1 MLNHST
7 VTEGFH
13 DYESDISSRDS
24 NAISLQELD
33 AQRPCVYIALVT
45 TLLLRLAPP
54 PGNSGLQHIVETW
67 KEPDSKGSFQF
78 EWRDDFSRDIVHKN
92 CHSHNDYWRAVPLY
106 GALAAGCVSV
116 EADIWLTDD
125 EELLV
130 SHSWKST
137 TPERTLKSL
146 YLDPLTNIL
155 DRRNVTTAGDADEK
169 TGVFDSDPRIAVVLV
184 IDFKSD
190 GAATWPVLLQQL
202 APLREKDWLTRY
214 DGETLHQGALT
225 IVGTGNAP
233 FDLIQRDSTNRYV
246 FFDAP
251 LLSVAEPKYNS
262 TNTYYASA
270 PIRGA
275 VGKLWFNKM
284 SSSQIS
290 AAREQVKVAQNKGLK
305 SRYWDTPSWPIGR
318 RDEVWEHLIDVDT
331 GVLNVDGLTFLM
343 TSKRSS
349 SHRSFRLSNQ
359 GFQPL
364 NNGNMDNRTTD
375 IPLQTVVS
383 HTPTQ
388 SSPISQ
394 NEKSEKG
401 HMFSRGG
408 RRKLAVVD
416 SRTGAPLPPPQVN
429 EEKTALNRMGRIYT
443 RILNWSIVTRY
454 IIYVTPIALL
464 LAIPIIL
471 SQTGTITGSIGGT
484 NQKKFWIWIEI
495 IWLSFWV
502 MKVVAHFLPK
512 VFEFLIGVVSPGVR
526 KYAQLLRAVEKPL
539 SFVLWMIVNQATF
552 PALVRPVPG
561 RTGDKYPGWINT
573 MQSVLLA
580 LLVCTIIILAERV
593 LIQLISIS
601 YHRKQF
607 DDKIK
612 ESKRNIY
619 LLGVLYDTSRALFP
633 AYCNEFAEEDYIIQD
648 TILDLGFGSKKGTA
662 KHGRSGSRTPMR
674 IIQEVGRDAGRI
686 GDKITSVFGTIA
698 SEITGKKV
706 FDTNSAH
713 SIVITALE
721 RNKSAEALSKRIW
734 MSMVVEGKNE
744 LYLEDL
750 VEVMGPGRQEEAEEC
765 FAAIDRDG
773 NGDISLEEMIL
784 TVTDYARQRKSI
796 NSSMHD
802 VDQAIN
808 ALDGLIMT
816 IALIVCIFVF
826 VAFLA
831 PEFRATLA
839 TSATALL
846 SLSFVF
852 ATTAQEVL
860 GSCIFLFV
868 KHPYDIGDRVD
879 ITTEQLTVE
888 HIQLLYTVFKRV
900 TNGKTV
906 QIPNIVL
913 NSLWVENITR
923 SKAMREQ
930 VSVFCDFTTSFEDI
944 NLLKLEMTAFV
955 RDPANAREFHPDID
969 IEVVSIAEM
978 NKLELRVEIRHKSNW
993 SNESLR
999 ASRRSK
1005 FMCALVVA
1013 LRKVP
1018 INGPAG
1024 GDAALGSQD
1033 KPTWSVAV
1041 PPAEAIAAYQ
1051 KYLDTADAGRLQPL
1065 NQSKEQDTGASTG
1078 TDYLGIGTEGNA
1090 ISALNNRRPGLDTI
1104 RDDTWDARGDETS
1117 TIGRPSTDQ
1126 RPDLDEVRGLLRKA
1140 SSVGKR
1146 KGGATLSPYGARSS
1160 VETTRQNPPPPLPL
1174 HVVPSGSH
1182 GSFAPPPPPSQS
1194 PLPPP
1199 PRSTAPGSPSSIST
1213 GQVEEYSYQTMA
1225 PPPRSQSRPHVPQVE
1240 EDEGERQWNANVHA
1254 RAPSSN
1260 SNNPFR
1266 TAGSPQQG
1274 FQQFKR
1280 E

>member
-1 MLNHST
+1 M
-7 VTEGFH
+7 
-13 DYESDISSRDS
+13 S
-24 NAISLQELD
+24 N
-33 AQRPCVYIALVT
+33 
-45 TLLLRLAPP
+45 
-54 PGNSGLQHIVETW
+54 
-67 KEPDSKGSFQF
+67 K
-78 EWRDDFSRDIVHKN
+78 
-92 CHSHNDYWRAVPLY
+92 RA
-106 GALAAGCVSV
+106 
-116 EADIWLTDD
+116 
-125 EELLV
+125 
-130 SHSWKST
+130 
-137 TPERTLKSL
+137 
-146 YLDPLTNIL
+146 
-155 DRRNVTTAGDADEK
+155 
-169 TGVFDSDPRIAVVLV
+169 
-184 IDFKSD
+184 
-190 GAATWPVLLQQL
+190 
-202 APLREKDWLTRY
+202 
-214 DGETLHQGALT
+214 
-225 IVGTGNAP
+225 
-233 FDLIQRDSTNRYV
+233 
-246 FFDAP
+246 
-251 LLSVAEPKYNS
+251 
-262 TNTYYASA
+262 
-270 PIRGA
+270 
-275 VGKLWFNKM
+275 
-284 SSSQIS
+284 SSQ
-290 AAREQVKVAQNKGLK
+290 
-305 SRYWDTPSWPIGR
+305 
-318 RDEVWEHLIDVDT
+318 
-331 GVLNVDGLTFLM
+331 
-343 TSKRSS
+343 
-349 SHRSFRLSNQ
+349 RSFRLSNQ

-364 NNGNMDNRTTD
+364 AGGNMDNQTNN

-388 SSPISQ
+388 GSPIDQ
-394 NEKSEKG
+394 NEKMEKS
-401 HMFSRGG
+401 HMFSRG

-416 SRTGAPLPPPQVN
+416 SRTGAPLPPRDN
-429 EEKTALNRMGRIYT
+429 EEKTALNRMGRIYNK
-443 RILNWSIVTRY
+443 ILNWSIVTRY
-454 IIYVTPIALL
+454 MIYVAPVALL

-471 SQTGTITGSIGGT
+471 SQTGTITGSIGDT
-484 NQKKFWIWIEI
+484 NQKMFWIWIEI
-495 IWLSFWV
+495 IWLSFWT
-502 MKVVAHFLPK
+502 MKIVAHFLPRI
-512 VFEFLIGVVSPGVR
+512 FEFLIGVVSPGVK
-526 KYAQLLRAVEKPL
+526 KYALLLQAVEKPL

-552 PALVRPVPG
+552 PALVRPIPE
-561 RTGDKYPGWINT
+561 RTGPKTPTWLNT

-633 AYCNEFAEEDYIIQD
+633 AYCNEFSEEDYIIQD

-674 IIQEVGRDAGRI
+674 LIQEVGRDAGRI

-706 FDTNSAH
+706 FDPNSAH
-713 SIVITALE
+713 SVVITALE
-721 RNKSAEALSKRIW
+721 RNKSAEALAKRIW
-734 MSMVVEGKNE
+734 MSFVVEGRNE

-773 NGDISLEEMIL
+773 NGDISLEEMII

-816 IALIVCIFVF
+816 IAVIVCIFVF

-868 KHPYDIGDRVD
+868 KHPYDIGDRID
-879 ITTEQLTVE
+879 IALDSLTVE
-888 HIQLLYTVFKRV
+888 HIALLYTVFKRV

-913 NSLWVENITR
+913 NSLWVENVTR

-930 VSVFCDFTTSFEDI
+930 VSVFCDFGTSFEDV
-944 NLLKLEMTAFV
+944 NLLKQEMLAFV
-955 RDPANAREFHPDID
+955 RDPINSREFHPDID
-969 IEVVSIAEM
+969 IEVFSIAEM
-978 NKLELRVEIRHKSNW
+978 NKLELHVEIRHKSNW

-1005 FMCALVVA
+1005 FMCALVLA

-1024 GDAALGSQD
+1024 GDAILGSQD

-1041 PPAEAIAAYQ
+1041 PPADALAAYQ
-1051 KYLDTADAGRLQPL
+1051 SYQEKTDASRLNPL
-1065 NQSKEQDTGASTG
+1065 NKSNQDNTGKSTG
-1078 TDYLGIGTEGNA
+1078 TDYLGIGEDNA
-1090 ISALNNRRPGLDTI
+1090 ISALNNRKPGLDTI
-1104 RDDTWDARGDETS
+1104 RDDTWDARGDDRS

-1146 KGGATLSPYGARSS
+1146 KGGSTLSPFGSRIS
-1160 VETTRQNPPPPLPL
+1160 VDTPRQNPPPPLPL
-1174 HVVPSGSH
+1174 HVVPSS
-1182 GSFAPPPPPSQS
+1182 SNSYASPPLQ
-1194 PLPPP
+1194 P
-1199 PRSTAPGSPSSIST
+1199 PRSTAPGSPNSIST
-1213 GQVEEYSYQTMA
+1213 GQVEEYSYQTMV
-1225 PPPRSQSRPHVPQVE
+1225 PPPRSRSRPRATEAE
-1240 EDEGERQWNANVHA
+1240 EDEGERHWGQPN
-1254 RAPSSN
+1254 
-1260 SNNPFR
+1260 NNPY
-1266 TAGSPQQG
+1266 
-1274 FQQFKR
+1274 KR